1 MIPDMKNLKLITILI
16 LLLSVTV
23 GASAQSA
30 KEYEQKKARLEREI
44 AIIDRQLAEN
54 SSRSTSLMA
63 DLFLIRKNV
72 ANRKELVAE
81 SDRQIKRLNDQIYL
95 TQREINRKQARID
108 TLSAHYSKLV
118 VSAYKNRDARV
129 WYMYMFA
136 SDNLGQAFRRFGYFR
151 NLSSQLN
158 QDAQRIREEKARLEE
173 EKVKL
178 DAMKAE
184 AQAVRKERAAE
195 LDRLA
200 KEERKA
206 DNVVKQLR
214 KDRKKYQNQ
223 LAAKK
228 KEVNALNRAIE
239 RLISEAVSGGKKSST
254 GKISKTHVPVDM
266 KLDAEFSKNKG
277 KLPWPVDGPVVGRFG
292 KHYHPVYKNLE
303 LPPNNGVDVA
313 VAKGSK
319 VQAVFEG
326 VVKQVIAMPGYNQCV
341 LLQHGNYFTFYCK
354 LGNVSVK
361 AGDKVRTGQALG
373 VIDTINGQTQ
383 LHFEVWQGTKPQ
395 NPELWL
401 RK

>member
-1 MIPDMKNLKLITILI
+1 MINDMKNLRLITIMI
-16 LLLSVTV
+16 LLLSLTV

-81 SDRQIKRLNDQIYL
+81 SDRQIRRLNDQIYL
-95 TQREINRKQARID
+95 TQLEINRQQARID
-108 TLSAHYSKLV
+108 TLSARYSRLV

-158 QDAQRIREEKARLEE
+158 KDARRIREEKAKLEA
-173 EKVKL
+173 EKAKL
-178 DAMKAE
+178 DGMKAE

-195 LDRLA
+195 LERLA

-206 DNVVKQLR
+206 DNVVKQLK
-214 KDRKKYQNQ
+214 KDRRKYQNQ

-228 KEVNALNRAIE
+228 KEVNALNKAIE
-239 RLISEAVSGGKKSST
+239 RLISEAVGDGKKSST
-254 GKISKTHVPVDM
+254 GKIAKTHVPVDM

-303 LPPNNGVDVA
+303 LPPSNGVDVA

-319 VQAVFEG
+319 VQAVFDG
-326 VVKQVIAMPGYNQCV
+326 VVKQVIVMPGYNQCV

-354 LGNVSVK
+354 LGSVSVK
-361 AGDKVRTGQALG
+361 AGDKVKTGQALG

-383 LHFEVWQGTKPQ
+383 LHFQVWQGTKPQ
-395 NPELWL
+395 NPESWL
-401 RK
+401 R